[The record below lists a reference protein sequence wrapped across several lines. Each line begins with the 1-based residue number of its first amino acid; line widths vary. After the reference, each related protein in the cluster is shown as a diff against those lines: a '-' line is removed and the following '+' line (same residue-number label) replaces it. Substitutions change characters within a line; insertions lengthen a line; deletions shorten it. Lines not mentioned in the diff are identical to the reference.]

1 MACPRCGAIC
11 HCNPEVR
18 ARDYR
23 PGSRPRFELEV
34 PRNAESSASTSV
46 LIDPEAYDATEET
59 FSASLELPPAKE
71 SASPTGRSRFV
82 PDAPQVSP
90 APAEGNVCP
99 DSGENPLLET
109 PVAQRVSTTVLN
121 DALSSSTTD
130 DDATSWKQ
138 EVAARL
144 NNYRARR
151 KPRPPKYPS
160 LTLSFEPEPG
170 PSRSHSIET
179 AALAAAQCVL
189 PVEEEVQREISE
201 PPIREVV
208 RPPEQEIS
216 VQEESYIGARI
227 IEFPRS
233 YAPPQPSPDE
243 LAEAVC
249 ERPRIL
255 DAPEVELPPPA
266 LGGITLES
274 PPEPEPEQRPGFEVP
289 LQSSRLSRRLSAAAI
304 DLLLVLSGCMAFGY
318 IFLRITKLVPP
329 TQQILAVGVTL
340 AAVFWTGY
348 QYLLLVYAGITPGL
362 RAMKLR
368 VCHFDGTPAKRGTRR
383 WRVLA
388 SVLSGVSLGL
398 GFAWCFLDEDS
409 LCWHD
414 RITHTYLAP
423 ADQARA

>member
-1 MACPRCGAIC
+1 MACPLCGDLC
-11 HCNPEVR
+11 HCNPEAR
-18 ARDYR
+18 ARDPR
-23 PGSRPRFELEV
+23 PGSHRRFEPEL
-34 PRNAESSASTSV
+34 PRNAQFSASTTV
-46 LIDPEAYDATEET
+46 LIDPEAYDASEET
-59 FSASLELPPAKE
+59 FSASLDLLTAKG
-71 SASPTGRSRFV
+71 SASPSAGPRFV
-82 PDAPQVSP
+82 VDAAVAP
-90 APAEGNVCP
+90 APDEGSAEICP
-99 DSGENPLLET
+99 DSGENSLLET
-109 PVAQRVSTTVLN
+109 PVAQGTNAIVRN
-121 DALSSSTTD
+121 DGLSSSTSD
-130 DDATSWKQ
+130 DDPSSWKQ

-144 NNYRARR
+144 NKYRARR

-160 LTLSFEPEPG
+160 LTLSFEPEPS
-170 PSRSHSIET
+170 PSRSPSIET
-179 AALAAAQCVL
+179 AALAAARCVL
-189 PVEEEVQREISE
+189 PVDEVESGVSE
-201 PPIREVV
+201 PLIREGMHA
-208 RPPEQEIS
+208 PEQGIP
-216 VQEESYIGARI
+216 VQEETYTGARI

-274 PPEPEPEQRPGFEVP
+274 PPQPEPEQRPGFEVP
-289 LQSSRLSRRLSAAAI
+289 LQSSPLSRRLSAAAI
-304 DLLLVLSGCMAFGY
+304 DLVLVLSAVMVFGY

-329 TQQILAVGVTL
+329 TQEMLALGVTL
-340 AAVFWTGY
+340 AAVLWTGY
-348 QYLLLVYAGITPGL
+348 QYLLLTYSGTTPGL

-368 VCHFDGTPAKRGTRR
+368 VSHFDGTPTKRRTRR

-388 SVLSGVSLGL
+388 SVLSGISLGL

-423 ADQARA
+423 LDQART